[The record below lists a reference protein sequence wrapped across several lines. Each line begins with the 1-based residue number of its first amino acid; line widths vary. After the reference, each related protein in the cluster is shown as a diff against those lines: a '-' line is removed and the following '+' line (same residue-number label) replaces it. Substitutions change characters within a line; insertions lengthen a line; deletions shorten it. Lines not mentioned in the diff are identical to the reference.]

1 MCLLR
6 DGHFFIMENIME
18 NNRDQFLWVERYRPR
33 KLDDCILPDDQLK
46 TFREFVATGEIPNM
60 LLCGSAG
67 VGKTTIAR
75 AICEELGCDYIIING
90 SEESGIDVLRTKI
103 REFASSVSF
112 GGKTK
117 VVILDEADYLNPNS
131 TQPALRAFIEE
142 FANNCRFIFTCNF
155 KNRIIAPLHSRTAV
169 IEFKLTK
176 ADRPKM
182 AGRFMK
188 RLSDILATENVSF
201 DEKVVAEVLKKH
213 FPDYRRVLNE
223 LQRYS
228 VSGTIDE
235 GILVNVQE
243 VNMKELVAS
252 LKGKDFKKM
261 RNWVVDNID
270 NDPNLIF
277 RKIYD
282 TILDDV
288 KYPSQLVLLLA
299 DYQYKAAFAANPEI
313 NLVACLAEI
322 MAGMEWK

>member
-1 MCLLR
+1 
-6 DGHFFIMENIME
+6 ME

-33 KLDDCILPDDQLK
+33 KLDDCILPDDQLN
-46 TFREFVATGEIPNM
+46 TFRQFVESGEIPNM

-112 GGKTK
+112 TGKTK

-155 KNRIIAPLHSRTAV
+155 KNRVIAPLHSRTTV

-188 RLSDILATENVSF
+188 RLSDILTTENVKF

-235 GILVNVQE
+235 GILSNIIE
-243 VNMKELVAS
+243 INMKELTDS
-252 LKGKDFKKM
+252 LKSKDFRKV
-261 RNWVVDNID
+261 RSWVVENLD
-270 NDPNLIF
+270 NDPQLIF

-282 TILDDV
+282 TVLEDV
-288 KYPSQLVLLLA
+288 KYPAQLVLLIA
-299 DYQYKAAFAANPEI
+299 DYQYKAAFAANQEI
-313 NLVACLAEI
+313 NLVACLVEI
-322 MAGMEWK
+322 MAAVEWK

>member
-1 MCLLR
+1 MR
-6 DGHFFIMENIME
+6 ED
-18 NNRDQFLWVERYRPR
+18 FLWVEKYRPR
-33 KLDDCILPDDQLK
+33 KLDDCILPDEQLN
-46 TFREFVATGEIPNM
+46 TFRQFVATGEIPNM

-75 AICEELGCDYIIING
+75 AICEELGCDYIVING

-112 GGKTK
+112 SGKTK

-188 RLSDILATENVSF
+188 RLGDILEAESVQY
-201 DEKVVAEVLKKH
+201 DDKVVAEVLKKH

-228 VSGTIDE
+228 VSGTIDA
-235 GILVNVQE
+235 GILANVQE
-243 VNMKELVAS
+243 INMKELVDALRWILPIEIVVMLIPTGMIS
-252 LKGKDFKKM
+252 VLTGAVDDGWNGTLGWF
-261 RNWVVDNID
+261 WVACAVTTAV
-270 NDPNLIF
+270 LIEVT
-277 RKIYD
+277 RAALRERSYSAVMAA
-282 TILDDV
+282 TGLLYLAILT
-288 KYPSQLVLLLA
+288 
-299 DYQYKAAFAANPEI
+299 AFGTD
-313 NLVACLAEI
+313 LVARAVLA
-322 MAGMEWK
+322 

>member
-1 MCLLR
+1 MR
-6 DGHFFIMENIME
+6 D
-18 NNRDQFLWVERYRPR
+18 DFLWVEKYRPR
-33 KLDDCILPDDQLK
+33 KLDDCILPDEQLN
-46 TFREFVATGEIPNM
+46 TFRQFVATGEIPNM

-75 AICEELGCDYIIING
+75 AICEELGCDYIVING

-112 GGKTK
+112 NGKTK

-176 ADRPKM
+176 TDRPKM
-182 AGRFMK
+182 AGRFMS
-188 RLSDILATENVSF
+188 RLTDILKLENVEF

-228 VSGTIDE
+228 ASGVIDA
-235 GILVNVQE
+235 GILANVQE
-243 VNMKELVAS
+243 INMKELVDAMR
-252 LKGKDFKKM
+252 GKDFKKV
-261 RNWVVDNID
+261 RQWVVDNID
-270 NDPNLIF
+270 NDPGIIF

-288 KYPSQLVLLLA
+288 KSQAALIVLLA
-299 DYQYKAAFAANPEI
+299 DYQYKAAFAANQEI
-313 NLVACLAEI
+313 NLVACLVEI
-322 MAGMEWK
+322 MAGVEWK

>member
-1 MCLLR
+1 
-6 DGHFFIMENIME
+6 ME

-33 KLDDCILPDDQLK
+33 KLDDCILPDDQLN
-46 TFREFVATGEIPNM
+46 TFRQFVESGEIPNM

-112 GGKTK
+112 SGKTK

-155 KNRIIAPLHSRTAV
+155 KNRIIAPLHSRTTV

-188 RLSDILATENVSF
+188 RLSDILTTENVKF

-235 GILVNVQE
+235 GILSNIIE
-243 VNMKELVAS
+243 INMKELTDA
-252 LKGKDFKKM
+252 LKSKDFRKV
-261 RNWVVDNID
+261 RSWVVENLD
-270 NDPNLIF
+270 NDPQLIF

-282 TILDDV
+282 TVLEDV
-288 KYPSQLVLLLA
+288 KYPAQLVLLIA
-299 DYQYKAAFAANPEI
+299 DYQYKAAFAANQEI
-313 NLVACLAEI
+313 NLVACLVEI
-322 MAGMEWK
+322 MAAVEWK